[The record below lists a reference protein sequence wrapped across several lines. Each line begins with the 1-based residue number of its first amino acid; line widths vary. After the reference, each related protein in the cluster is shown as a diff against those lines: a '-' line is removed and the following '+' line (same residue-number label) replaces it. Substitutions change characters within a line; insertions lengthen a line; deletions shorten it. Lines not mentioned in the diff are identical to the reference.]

1 MDNTLHLTIGVY
13 QTSDDAKDILN
24 TLQSM
29 EKQGTLKIT
38 DAAMMTK
45 SEDGKLHV
53 QETEDLTARKGAK
66 RGALIMG
73 AVGLVFPPSLIAS
86 AILGGGIGALIG
98 KFRDSGVKKDQMER
112 VAYKLKPGMAA
123 VCVLASAD
131 AQDTVD
137 ATLKAHDGEITMYD
151 MGPDTSEDIAS
162 AALQST
168 GVPYQENQ

>member
-1 MDNTLHLTIGVY
+1 MADTLHLTIGVY
-13 QTSDDAKDILN
+13 ATTDDAKEILS
-24 TLQSM
+24 TLQGM
-29 EKQGTLKIT
+29 EKQGTIKFT
-38 DAAMMTK
+38 DVAMMTK
-45 SEDGKLHV
+45 SDDGKLHV

-98 KFRDSGVKKDQMER
+98 KFRDTGVKKDQMER

-123 VCVLASAD
+123 VCVLANAET
-131 AQDTVD
+131 QETVD
-137 ATLKAHDGEITMYD
+137 ATLNAHDGEVTMYD
-151 MGPDTSEDIAS
+151 LGPDTSQDIAT

-168 GVPYQENQ
+168 GVPWQENQ